1 MSTHTAVV
9 TVSIGAPLQT
19 LQVPT
24 VKPEKDEVRVRV
36 EWTASSPLDLHQND
50 GGLLVTHPQI
60 LGDTIAGRVVEVG
73 NEGDVGGLRV
83 GDWVFGFTYRS
94 QKEKAQQEFV
104 TLPWFL
110 LGKIPDGIPPQEAVA
125 LPSSFVTVFH
135 TATAELG
142 LELPWPKPEGFVP
155 VHRDKCILIWG
166 GSSSVGQYA
175 IQILT
180 YYGYTNIITT
190 ASKTHHALLRKFGAV
205 HTFDYRDDDI
215 TDAILRSAE
224 LINQERKESL
234 IPFILD
240 CIGSKQGSLA
250 PLSKI
255 AQNGARVAIL
265 LPVIVRDAG
274 VDVSPEYSMD
284 VDVSAQWVEGVE
296 TRGVRTHFYLDNKFF
311 KEKLQPEIMPDLL
324 AKGVVQLNR
333 IKVVEGEALLERA
346 QKALDALRRRE
357 NSGERLVW
365 RVAGGGV

>member
-83 GDWVFGFTYRS
+83 GDW
-94 QKEKAQQEFV
+94 
-104 TLPWFL
+104 
-110 LGKIPDGIPPQEAVA
+110 IPDGIPPQEAVA